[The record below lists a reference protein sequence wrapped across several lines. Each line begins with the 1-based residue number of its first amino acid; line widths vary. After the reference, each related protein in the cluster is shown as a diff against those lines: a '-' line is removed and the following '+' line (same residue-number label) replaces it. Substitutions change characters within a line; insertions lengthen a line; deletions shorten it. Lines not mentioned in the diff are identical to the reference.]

1 VGDYVWLVGGAIA
14 VAIRRLVVVVGIVVV
29 VRRIEAGKG

>member
-1 VGDYVWLVGGAIA
+1 LVGGAIV
-14 VAIRRLVVVVGIVVV
+14 VAIRRLVVAVGIVVV